1 MRESFSF
8 FLSRLVRLLRGDF
21 CRMNLGR
28 PRVLP
33 DQEKNGIKVHRSVK
47 MRMDIQSLKYKPKLK
62 IEGEAEW
69 VH

>member
-1 MRESFSF
+1 
-8 FLSRLVRLLRGDF
+8 
-21 CRMNLGR
+21 MNLGR

-62 IEGEAEW
+62 IGDEAEW